1 MESVHGVVGGKV
13 DRMKESS
20 EDPPER
26 VGSGAGGAAGDSA
39 GGGVASQFLADE
51 PGVFSPQGNG

>member
-26 VGSGAGGAAGDSA
+26 VGSGAAGDSA
-39 GGGVASQFLADE
+39 VASQFLADE

>member
-1 MESVHGVVGGKV
+1 MEGVHGVVGGKV

-26 VGSGAGGAAGDSA
+26 VGSGTAGDSA

>member
-26 VGSGAGGAAGDSA
+26 VGSGAAGDSA